1 MEIEIPS
8 GSVRLKGDLTNPPQ
22 AIGIVIFVHGSGS
35 SRLSPRNQTVA
46 NHLNTIGFATLL
58 FDLLTEDEE
67 LNRENVFDINLLSKR
82 LIDVTRWVRSN
93 PELKKLAIGYFG
105 ASTGAA
111 AALVSAAELDSEIS
125 AVVSRGGRA
134 DLADQWLKRVNAPT
148 LLIVGGD
155 DKEVLDLNRQAQ
167 AHLRCENKLE
177 VIPGAAHL
185 FEEFG
190 ALELVAELAGKWFL
204 HHLRFND

>member
-58 FDLLTEDEE
+58 FDLLTEEEE
-67 LNRENVFDINLLSKR
+67 LNRENVFDIDLLSKR

-111 AALVSAAELDSEIS
+111 AALVSAAELDIQIS

-134 DLADQWLKRVNAPT
+134 DLADQWLQRVNAPT

-155 DKEVLDLNRQAQ
+155 DQEVLDLNRQAQ

-177 VIPGAAHL
+177 VIPGATHL

-204 HHLRFND
+204 HHLRIND